1 MNCAWFE
8 LFRRFP
14 FSRLRLPLSR
24 WHVNRC
30 PRCRGASESGE
41 ALPPILVTAGQLPPG
56 IDLWPAVREK
66 IMARREP
73 APVAASASTPARREW
88 RWGYAAA
95 ALALL
100 MLAGL
105 WVLFFGR
112 RSLPP
117 APPAPLPAP
126 QVRLCSAKAGDRPAR
141 VIQFQSRNPDRSIY
155 WIARDDPRS

>member
-1 MNCAWFE
+1 MNCTWFE

-14 FSRLRLPLSR
+14 FSRLRLLLSR

-30 PRCRGASESGE
+30 PRCRGASESG
-41 ALPPILVTAGQLPPG
+41 AAMPPILVAAGQLPPG
-56 IDLWPAVREK
+56 IDLWPAMREK
-66 IMARREP
+66 ITARREP
-73 APVAASASTPARREW
+73 AAVDASVATPARRAW

-100 MLAGL
+100 MFVGL
-105 WVLFFGR
+105 WILVFNR

-126 QVRLCSAKAGDRPAR
+126 QVRLCSAKIADRPAR
-141 VIQFQSRNPDRSIY
+141 VMQFQSQDPDRSIF
-155 WIARDDPRS
+155 WIAKEIPRS